1 MIAGIDL
8 GTSSVKIV
16 CVDKEGNIQKAG
28 CRYQE
33 NTVEEWLR
41 AIRKAFLKLDTDK
54 ITALSLSSQV
64 GTYIMDET
72 SILSWRSGGGEEE
85 LRELQEKFTQ
95 EEFLA
100 EISMRHPSLLS
111 YPIPRIHYMQK
122 RTEPDHIPQ
131 SICQPKECICRY
143 LTGRNV
149 SDRYSWRGLANQ
161 QTGAYSQK
169 FLRYLGI
176 SDNTL
181 PFLQSPFAQAGNLL
195 EEPAKACGLPLG
207 IPVYTGCNDFY
218 ASLIGMGIVKS
229 GDCFDVTGTSEHM
242 GMITEELVQNTRVI
256 ASPYLN
262 GYVAY
267 GVTASSG
274 ASLDLGLRE
283 FDLANVRYEVY
294 RNKKNLP
301 IFLPYVNGER
311 APIYASKARGVF
323 FGIGADTTRED
334 MAYAVMEGVAFSTWH
349 IMEFLPKEKISQ
361 IICAGGATR
370 NKELLQLKAD
380 LFEIPFVCAKE
391 EDTSAY
397 GACMIGAVGEGWY
410 PDIRSAVENMCSYD
424 PAVIPGENKRLQ
436 DRFALYKKI
445 YTDLQQEFKE
455 FRRISQ

>member
-16 CVDKEGNIQKAG
+16 CVDQAGNIQKAS

-41 AIRKAFLKLDTDK
+41 AIRESFHQLDTQK
-54 ITALSLSSQV
+54 ITAISLSSQV

-72 SILSWRSGGGEEE
+72 VLSWRDRGGEEE
-85 LRELQEKFTQ
+85 LKELRETFAT
-95 EEFLA
+95 EEFVT
-100 EISMRHPSLLS
+100 EISMVHPSLTS
-111 YPIPRIHYMQK
+111 YPIPRIHYLQK

-143 LTGRNV
+143 LTGRNI
-149 SDRYSWRGLANQ
+149 SDQYSWRGLANQ
-161 QTGAYSQK
+161 QTGMYSQK
-169 FLRYLGI
+169 FLDYLEI
-176 SDNTL
+176 SDKVL
-181 PFLQSPFAQAGNLL
+181 PSLKSPFEPAGRLL
-195 EEPAKACGLPLG
+195 EETAKECGLKTG

-218 ASLIGMGIVKS
+218 ASLLGMGIVKP

-242 GMITEELVQNTRVI
+242 GMITEELAKDGLVI

-262 GYVAY
+262 GCVAY

-274 ASLDLGLRE
+274 GSLDFGLRE
-283 FDLANVRYEVY
+283 LDLANVSYEKY
-294 RNKKNLP
+294 RSKKKLP

-311 APIYASKARGVF
+311 APIYDSEARGVF
-323 FGIGADTTRED
+323 FGIESDTTRED

-349 IMEFLPKEKISQ
+349 IMEKLPEENIRQ

-380 LFEIPFVCAKE
+380 LFGIPFVRAKE
-391 EDTSAY
+391 EDTSGY
-397 GACMIGAVGEGWY
+397 GACMIGAVGEKWY
-410 PDIRSAVENMCSYD
+410 PDIETAVRNMCSYD
-424 PAVIPGENKRLQ
+424 PAVMPQENRKLQ
-436 DRFALYKKI
+436 DRFKLYKNI
-445 YTDLQQEFKE
+445 YTDLKQEFRE